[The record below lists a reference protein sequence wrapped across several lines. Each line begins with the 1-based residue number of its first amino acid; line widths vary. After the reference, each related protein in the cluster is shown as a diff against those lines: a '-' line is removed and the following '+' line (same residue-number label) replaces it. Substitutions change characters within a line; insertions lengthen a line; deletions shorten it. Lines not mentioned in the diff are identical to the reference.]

1 MSRANQLLAGVAAAG
16 VLGLVTAG
24 ATAVANADSGGSGS
38 GASSSS
44 GKSSGAGPRAARSV
58 KAGKP
63 SPRGSLANAPGRVVP
78 IRGKAVNPLIPAPQ
92 SPLPLAPVSPAAATS
107 SGTLGM
113 TGRSRTS
120 AARVA
125 HAETLVAGD
134 PNHVLVIGIDGTNL
148 SAILS
153 DDANQNL
160 FELINTGTTGA
171 GTIVG
176 HTTLSNPSWTG
187 ILTGVWGETAGVSA
201 NVFTPWTY
209 DTWPTIFNQLET
221 YVPGVQTSSISD
233 WDVIAKISGAGTIP
247 ADTIKYYHPA
257 SNEEYGEADDLVGE
271 ASVLQ
276 ILNTSAAA
284 SSFQFTY
291 FGGVD
296 EAGHLYGEGSEEY
309 AAALVN
315 VDENLGDIMDAIEA
329 WETAHPTATP
339 WTVILTT
346 DHGQDPSRAGILAHG
361 FQTPYETTVFVIANG
376 PDFQPGAVNNT
387 YTNVDVTPTVTTLLG
402 LAPEPFSE
410 GRALMD
416 LSASNYLPTLPGEE
430 ALHEALSDAIGMYGY
445 PDIIQN
451 LALTWRTIATT
462 IPWAIYT
469 AFDGLSSALPE
480 FLDTVIKFIGAI
492 CYDIAYIPAQIVARI
507 TGVTGNAIIPVDWWP
522 WTPTPGTQTE
532 PPAAAITPEAL
543 EALAS

>member
-1 MSRANQLLAGVAAAG
+1 MSRAHQLLAGVAAAG
-16 VLGLVTAG
+16 ICGLVTAG
-24 ATAVANADSGGSGS
+24 ATAVANADSGGPDSS
-38 GASSSS
+38 ASSSS
-44 GKSSGAGPRAARSV
+44 GKSSGAGPRAARSAKV
-58 KAGKP
+58 GKP
-63 SPRGSLANAPGRVVP
+63 STRGSLTDAPTRAP
-78 IRGKAVNPLIPAPQ
+78 IRTQAVNPLIPAPQ

-107 SGTLGM
+107 GGTLGM
-113 TGRSRTS
+113 TGRSRTT

-125 HAETLVAGD
+125 HAEILVAGD

-148 SAILS
+148 SSILS

-160 FELINTGTTGA
+160 FELMNTGTTGA
-171 GTIVG
+171 GTITG
-176 HTTLSNPSWTG
+176 HTTISNPSWTG

-221 YVPGVQTSSISD
+221 YDPAIQTSSISN
-233 WDVIAKISGAGTIP
+233 WDVIAKISGGGTVP
-247 ADTIKYYHPA
+247 ADSIKYFQPVTDEDY
-257 SNEEYGEADDLVGE
+257 EEADNEVGD

-276 ILNTSAAA
+276 IQNTSAAE

-296 EAGHLYGEGSEEY
+296 EAGHLYGSGSEEY
-309 AAALVN
+309 TAALANVDVN
-315 VDENLGDIMDAIEA
+315 VGAIMDAIEA
-329 WETAHPTATP
+329 WETEHPTATP

-346 DHGQDPSRAGILAHG
+346 DHGQNPDRAGILVHG
-361 FQTPYETTVFVIANG
+361 FQTPIETTVFVIANG
-376 PDFQPGAVNNT
+376 PDFQQGAVNNT

-402 LAPEPFSE
+402 LAPEPYSQ

-416 LSASNYLPTLPGEE
+416 LSASNYLPSLPGEA
-430 ALHEALSDAIGMYGY
+430 ALHEALTDAIGMYGY
-445 PDIIQN
+445 PDIIEN
-451 LALTWRTIATT
+451 LALGWRTIATT

-469 AFDGLSSALPE
+469 AFNSLSSGLPE
-480 FLDTVIKFIGAI
+480 FLDLAVKFIGAI

-532 PPAAAITPEAL
+532 PPAAAIIPEIP